1 MKHLKLPF
9 IIFLISFSSYSYS
22 FETKKFGI
30 GTYLSTKIYEER
42 NPVDNTFFM
51 DQSGFMLGLVA
62 NGDNFTESSYL
73 GYSARLGV
81 GLVDYT
87 SEGTGTMQDIPDYH
101 AELNLYAGIP
111 FQKFDLRI
119 TPFAG
124 FGYRYLLNAS
134 GQKLSSNGYS
144 GYDRESRYFYMPLG
158 LNFETKPNAK
168 GSHWE
173 FRGEY
178 LHFLFGQQKSYLSQ
192 VSSSYPDITNDQEQ
206 GSGIKVTAKY
216 HFDKQFALEG
226 YMDYW
231 DIADSKVD
239 ITGNFMEPRNSTS
252 ETGIRFIWSY

>member
-9 IIFLISFSSYSYS
+9 IIFLISFSSHSYS

-87 SEGTGTMQDIPDYH
+87 SAGTGTMQDIPDYH

-173 FRGEY
+173 FRGE
-178 LHFLFGQQKSYLSQ
+178 
-192 VSSSYPDITNDQEQ
+192 
-206 GSGIKVTAKY
+206 
-216 HFDKQFALEG
+216 
-226 YMDYW
+226 
-231 DIADSKVD
+231 
-239 ITGNFMEPRNSTS
+239 
-252 ETGIRFIWSY
+252 